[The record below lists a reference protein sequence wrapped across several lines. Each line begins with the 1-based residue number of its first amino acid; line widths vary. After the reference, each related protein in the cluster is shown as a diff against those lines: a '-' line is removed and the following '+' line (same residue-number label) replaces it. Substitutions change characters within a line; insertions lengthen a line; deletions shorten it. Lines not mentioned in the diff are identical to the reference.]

1 MNPSSIS
8 FADYGDAPFDRPGV
22 SDPFLKHAGV
32 RRITASEAQ
41 HLCGIAE
48 GGLWLPYRTIG
59 GNPVEREC
67 DGPQPFGRLRLNVPT
82 DDRKYHQRA
91 GTKPYGYLPPNLH
104 ALTAATD
111 LVVVEGEFKALALA
125 EASIAAVGV
134 GGINLAFTEDQLV
147 PGLREAVQGFALKRI
162 LFLGD
167 GDTSLLFAFSRE
179 AVRLAK
185 ALPSLAVVCP
195 RIGLDGPGKGIDDC
209 RAELGTEFLP
219 YWTKLVE
226 EAEPV
231 NTEDTAELLAVRLL
245 KRESHSALKQVSGVA
260 A

>member
-8 FADYGDAPFDRPGV
+8 FAKYRDAPLDRPGV
-22 SDPFLKHAGV
+22 SDSFLKQAGV
-32 RRITASEAQ
+32 RRVTASEAQ

-48 GGLWLPYRTIG
+48 GGLWIPYQTIG
-59 GNPVEREC
+59 GKPVERES
-67 DGPQPFGRLRLNVPT
+67 DGPQAFGRLRLNVPT

-104 ALTAATD
+104 ELTAATD
-111 LVVVEGEFKALALA
+111 LGLVEGEFKGLSLA
-125 EASIAAVGV
+125 EEGIPAVGI
-134 GGINLAFTEDQLV
+134 GGINLAFSEGQLV
-147 PGLREAVQGFALKRI
+147 PGLREAVQNIALKRI

-167 GDTSLLFAFSRE
+167 GDTSLIFAFSRE

-185 ALPSLAVVCP
+185 ALPHLSVVCP

-209 RAELGTEFLP
+209 RAALGDSFAP
-219 YWTKLVE
+219 YWTKLVA

-231 NTEDTAELLAVRLL
+231 STDDTAESLALRLFL
-245 KRESHSALKQVSGVA
+245 RESPAALKKASTS
-260 A
+260 

>member
-1 MNPSSIS
+1 
-8 FADYGDAPFDRPGV
+8 V
-22 SDPFLKHAGV
+22 SDSFLKQAGV

-41 HLCGIAE
+41 HLCGIAA
-48 GGLWLPYRTIG
+48 GGLWLPYQTIG
-59 GNPVEREC
+59 GKPVEREC
-67 DGPQPFGRLRLNVPT
+67 DGPQAFGRLRLNVPT

-125 EASIAAVGV
+125 EAGIPAVGV
-134 GGINLAFTEDQLV
+134 GGINLAFTEGQLV
-147 PGLREAVQGFALKRI
+147 PGLREAVQSIALKRI

-167 GDTSLLFAFSRE
+167 GDTSLIFAFSRE
-179 AVRLAK
+179 AVRLTK
-185 ALPSLAVVCP
+185 DLPNLAIVCP
-195 RIGLDGPGKGIDDC
+195 RIGLDGPDKGIDDC
-209 RAELGTEFLP
+209 RAKLGTEFLP
-219 YWTKLVE
+219 YWTKLVA

-231 NTEDTAELLAVRLL
+231 SADDTAEQLALRLL